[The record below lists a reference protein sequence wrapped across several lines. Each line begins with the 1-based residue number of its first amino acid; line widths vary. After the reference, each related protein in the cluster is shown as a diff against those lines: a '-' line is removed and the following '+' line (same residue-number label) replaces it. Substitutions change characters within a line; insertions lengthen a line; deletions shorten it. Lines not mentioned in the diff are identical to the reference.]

1 MLKYLS
7 NVYGVLGF
15 DYICTVIFC
24 NKIEFVGAY
33 RIDILSSTN
42 LKKNLDWKSEIVR
55 NAIL

>member
-42 LKKNLDWKSEIVR
+42 LKKSWLKIGNC
-55 NAIL
+55 